1 MSCKICGR
9 GNCTESFHSIED
21 QEDHEKTFGIFKERM
36 VDTIIRKINRLDKEE
51 INESIYVKIDEVL
64 DIIERY

>member
-21 QEDHEKTFGIFKERM
+21 QNDHENTFGIFKERM

-51 INESIYVKIDEVL
+51 INEFVYIKIDEVL
-64 DIIERY
+64 EIIERY